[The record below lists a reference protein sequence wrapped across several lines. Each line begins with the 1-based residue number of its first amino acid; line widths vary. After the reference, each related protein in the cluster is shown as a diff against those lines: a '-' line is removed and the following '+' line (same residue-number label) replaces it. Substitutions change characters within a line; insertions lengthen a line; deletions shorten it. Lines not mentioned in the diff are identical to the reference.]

1 MPNPPRPRV
10 ALLGTGGTIAEC
22 LDPTSHSFVPT
33 LSVADLVAGIPE
45 LADIAEVQVE
55 QLMNIDSSQAQPED
69 WLRLARRLNAVL
81 TDPEIAGAVVTHG
94 TDTMEE
100 GVFFIDRLLDSDKP
114 VCFVG
119 AQRSASD
126 PRSDGPP
133 NIRDAVAV
141 AASPDARGLGAVV
154 VMNSYIA
161 QARGVRK
168 TQTFNVQTFQ
178 PDEGGYLGYVAFG
191 RVRIYHRPERPPPVP
206 MPAGDTLP
214 RVDVIPMY
222 PGCDGRLLRHAVATG
237 ADGIVVE
244 GVGAGNVNHALYEA
258 IVVDA
263 KQRNVP
269 VVVTSRVYY
278 GRVFPMYGGPGGGR
292 SLADAG
298 CILAGELTTPQARVQ
313 LILGLTQTRET
324 ARLSSVF
331 Q

>member
-1 MPNPPRPRV
+1 MPTPPRPRV
-10 ALLGTGGTIAEC
+10 AVLGTGGTIAEC
-22 LDPTSHSFVPT
+22 LDPATGAVVPT
-33 LSVADLVAGIPE
+33 LSIAELIAAIPE
-45 LADIAEVQVE
+45 LADIADVRVE
-55 QLMNIDSSQAQPED
+55 QLMNIDSSQAHPED
-69 WLRLARRLNAVL
+69 WLRLAHRLNATL
-81 TDPEIAGAVVTHG
+81 AEPDIAGAVVTHG

-100 GVFFIDRLLDSDKP
+100 GVFFIDRLLDSEKP

-141 AASPDARGLGAVV
+141 AASPEARGLGAVV

-191 RVRIYHRPERPPPVP
+191 RVRIYHRPDRPPPVP
-206 MPAGDTLP
+206 MPPGDTLP

-237 ADGIVVE
+237 ADGIVIE

-258 IVVDA
+258 IAVDA
-263 KQRNVP
+263 KARGVP

-278 GRVFPMYGGPGGGR
+278 GRVFPLYGGPGGGR

-313 LILGLTQTRET
+313 LILGLTMSRELSEL
-324 ARLSSVF
+324 RLCF
-331 Q
+331 E

>member
-1 MPNPPRPRV
+1 MPTPPRI
-10 ALLGTGGTIAEC
+10 AILGTGGTIAEC
-22 LDPTSHSFVPT
+22 LDPATGTFVPT
-33 LSVADLVAGIPE
+33 LSIAELVAAVPE
-45 LADIAEVQVE
+45 LPALADVRVE

-81 TDPEIAGAVVTHG
+81 AEPDIAGAVVTHG

-100 GVFFIDRLLDSDKP
+100 GVFFIDRLLDSGKP

-141 AASPDARGLGAVV
+141 AAAPEARGLGATV

-191 RVRIYHRPERPPPVP
+191 RVRIYHRPERQPPIP
-206 MPAGDTLP
+206 MPPSDTLP

-222 PGCDGRLLRHAVATG
+222 PGCDGRLLRHAIATG
-237 ADGIVVE
+237 ADGVVIE

-258 IVVDA
+258 IVGDA
-263 KQRNVP
+263 KNRGVP

-313 LILGLTQTRET
+313 LILGLTTSRELSKL
-324 ARLSSVF
+324 RLCF
-331 Q
+331 E